1 MAKYIIKRILL
12 LIPVFLGVTFVIF
25 AIVRLNPADPVL
37 AILGINITDE
47 QYAAKAAELGLDK
60 PFFAQYLIY
69 IKNIVFHLDLGV
81 SYSTGRAVSTMIA
94 ERFLTTMK
102 LGLLGILLAMV
113 LGIPFGIV
121 AATRQYSVLDRIVTV
136 ASLLFASMPSF
147 FSALLMM
154 LLFALKL
161 RWLPASGLATWKGWI
176 MPVLAVGLSP
186 VAGITRQVCWM

>member
-37 AILGINITDE
+37 AILGIDITDE

-81 SYSTGRAVSTMIA
+81 S
-94 ERFLTTMK
+94 
-102 LGLLGILLAMV
+102 
-113 LGIPFGIV
+113 
-121 AATRQYSVLDRIVTV
+121 
-136 ASLLFASMPSF
+136 
-147 FSALLMM
+147 
-154 LLFALKL
+154 
-161 RWLPASGLATWKGWI
+161 
-176 MPVLAVGLSP
+176 
-186 VAGITRQVCWM
+186 